1 MEEREEDLVSPIF
14 THMHDCEGPG
24 RTTREG
30 GSEWEPFKKIL
41 LDENKAYG
49 PIQLNTSL
57 SSNRQSDTSQLVTC
71 SP

>member
-14 THMHDCEGPG
+14 THMHDSEGPG

-30 GSEWEPFKKIL
+30 GSEWEPFKNYPRREQGLCPKI
-41 LDENKAYG
+41 N
-49 PIQLNTSL
+49 PTHL
-57 SSNRQSDTSQLVTC
+57 SSNRQGDTSQLVTS